1 LNDKDNSINLGDGL
15 FNNSASNFGAYS
27 GNNNHC
33 ISPINGCNHSK
44 NIAQGDSTKL
54 MIDEL
59 NLNSVNG
66 TQSQFNE
73 YDTEDNDIPT
83 TKEIISNLNKNK
95 FSKREQEDSK

>member
-1 LNDKDNSINLGDGL
+1 
-15 FNNSASNFGAYS
+15 
-27 GNNNHC
+27 
-33 ISPINGCNHSK
+33 
-44 NIAQGDSTKL
+44 

-59 NLNSVNG
+59 NLHSVNG

-95 FSKREQEDSK
+95 FSKRDQEDSK